1 MMNRMKVDKMSI
13 SMSPELG
20 DGVRLA
26 AEREGLSVSAWL
38 AEAAAARLRSQALA
52 TLLAEWQS
60 KHGKITPRELAKA
73 RVELGY
79 ARRDRKSA

>member
-1 MMNRMKVDKMSI
+1 MKVDKMSI
-13 SMSPELG
+13 SMTPEIG
-20 DGVRLA
+20 DGVRAA

-52 TLLAEWQS
+52 NLLEDWQA
-60 KHGKITPRELAKA
+60 KHGKITPSELAKA

-79 ARRDRKSA
+79 ARKDRKSA